1 MVVRVLHLFE
11 DNAFLHLANILLL
24 DYSHQIFE
32 SVVNSIRVEL
42 VTFSHA
48 LTQEVVTVLFR

>member
-48 LTQEVVTVLFR
+48 LAQEVVTALFR